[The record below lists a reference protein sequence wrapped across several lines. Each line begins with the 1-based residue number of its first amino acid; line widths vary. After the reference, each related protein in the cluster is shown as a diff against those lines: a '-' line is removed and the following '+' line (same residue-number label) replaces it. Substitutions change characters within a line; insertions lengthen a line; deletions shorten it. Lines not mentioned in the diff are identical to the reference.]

1 MLCKD
6 PITHFPI
13 ELNSKGN
20 CNFATW
26 NHQKYQECRQVAH
39 SNYSISVMYGL
50 MLSDPQTLCAYLE
63 STIKWVGWSWLVQ
76 LEVKSCEVSL
86 PDQRFRPP
94 RHMMRER
101 GRWGV
106 SWCFWCFSR
115 SICKQP
121 SCLTPQHSFAV
132 TYFGVWSK
140 QGHTHTHSAHFD
152 AKICMRLWM
161 RSVFVWL
168 RVPWK
173 YISNLTTQIS
183 FHFYV

>member
-140 QGHTHTHSAHFD
+140 QGHTHTHTHTVRILTL
-152 AKICMRLWM
+152 K
-161 RSVFVWL
+161 FVCACGWDQYL
-168 RVPWK
+168 CG
-173 YISNLTTQIS
+173 SG
-183 FHFYV
+183 FHENT